1 MVIKFVP
8 SIENHTIEVPEEWY
22 GKEISVEIKPAEPKL
37 ATLGD
42 VLSPESKNYDFWKDM
57 PYDPNFPS
65 IEEIR
70 KEAWRDPWKE

>member
-8 SIENHTIEVPEEWY
+8 SIENHSIEVPEEWY
-22 GKEISVEIKPAEPKL
+22 GKEISVEIKESEPKL

-42 VLSPESKNYDFWKDM
+42 VLPTTLKKFDFLKDV

-70 KEAWRDPWKE
+70 KDAWPDPWKK